1 MPKELARIIYPL
13 VLVFITCACAWSQEQ
28 KPFWNEIQNFRH
40 QDSVA
45 PPPQHAILFVG
56 SSSFRLWKDVQKN
69 FPDYTIINRGFG
81 GSTLA
86 DVIRY
91 ADDII
96 FPYNPK
102 QIVIYGGEN
111 DLASEEAPTPEQISD
126 RFVVLFSMIRNRL
139 KNVDIVFVAIKPCP
153 SRRMLMR
160 KEAEANTLIKDF
172 IKKQKQASFVDVYT
186 KMLDANGEP
195 LADIFREDKLHMNNK
210 GYAIWKDAIQPYL
223 LK

>member
-1 MPKELARIIYPL
+1 MPKKLARIIQSI
-13 VLVFITCACAWSQEQ
+13 VLVCVTSVCAWSQEQ
-28 KPFWNEIQNFRH
+28 KPFLDEIKSFHH
-40 QDSVA
+40 QDSLT

-81 GSTLA
+81 GSTLP

-102 QIVIYGGEN
+102 QIVIYAGEN
-111 DLASEEAPTPEQISD
+111 DLASKEAPTPQQIAD
-126 RFVVLFSMIRNRL
+126 RFIVLFTLIRNKL
-139 KNVDIVFVAIKPCP
+139 TDVNIVYVAIKPSP
-153 SRRMLMR
+153 SRQLLMP
-160 KEAEANTLIKDF
+160 KEAEANALIKAF
-172 IKKQKQASFVDVYT
+172 ILKQKHVSFVDVYT

-195 LADIFREDKLHMNNK
+195 MADIFREDKLHMNSK
-210 GYAIWKDAIQPYL
+210 GYAIWKEAILPYL